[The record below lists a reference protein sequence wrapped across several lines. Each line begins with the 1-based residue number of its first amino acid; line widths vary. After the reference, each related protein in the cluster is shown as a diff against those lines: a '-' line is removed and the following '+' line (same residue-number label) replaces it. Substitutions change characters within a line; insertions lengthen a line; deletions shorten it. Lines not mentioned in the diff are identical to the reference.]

1 MDCDLID
8 KLFYFFNR
16 QSLLLAGKQDI
27 KLYSILAGIILF
39 APDRGLSKLSYRK
52 SKIGSD
58 SGQKVSLGSNCIGIQ
73 FKTGIPG
80 LIDISDHNYID
91 LIQSIQDECFDLLQ
105 GYVERY
111 RSFEK
116 SLLREVRI

>member
-1 MDCDLID
+1 MISILTFLLLENHKSVLYDEFGVDCDLID

-58 SGQKVSLGSNCIGIQ
+58 FVQNLGLGVKLFNSKQG
-73 FKTGIPG
+73 
-80 LIDISDHNYID
+80 S
-91 LIQSIQDECFDLLQ
+91 QD
-105 GYVERY
+105 
-111 RSFEK
+111 
-116 SLLREVRI
+116 